1 MMHKKIDS
9 KTRIVLGPD
18 CMRILQCKPG
28 DEIDISMLFED
39 DSECHTLIVEKAK
52 NVSHVNLFDDEN
64 EQKCLSH
71 KKKKNK

>member
-9 KTRIVLGPD
+9 KTRIVLGSD

-39 DSECHTLIVEKAK
+39 DSACHTLIIEKAK
-52 NVSHVNLFDDEN
+52 SVSHFDSFDDEN

-71 KKKKNK
+71 KKKNK

>member
-9 KTRIVLGPD
+9 KTRIVLGSD

-39 DSECHTLIVEKAK
+39 DLECHALIFRKAK
-52 NVSHVNLFDDEN
+52 NVSHVDSFDDEN
-64 EQKCLSH
+64 EKQCSSH

>member
-9 KTRIVLGPD
+9 KTRIVLGSD

-39 DSECHTLIVEKAK
+39 DSECHTLIIEKAK
-52 NVSHVNLFDDEN
+52 NVSHVDSFDN
-64 EQKCLSH
+64 EQKRLSN
-71 KKKKNK
+71 KKKK

>member
-9 KTRIVLGPD
+9 KTRIVLGSD

-39 DSECHTLIVEKAK
+39 DSECHTLIIEKVK
-52 NVSHVNLFDDEN
+52 SIRHVDSFDDEN
-64 EQKCLSH
+64 EQKRLSH

>member
-9 KTRIVLGPD
+9 KTRIVLGSD

-28 DEIDISMLFED
+28 DEIDISMLFEND
-39 DSECHTLIVEKAK
+39 LECHTLIIEKAK
-52 NVSHVNLFDDEN
+52 NVSHVDSFDDKDEK
-64 EQKCLSH
+64 KCLSH